1 MNLNTSAES
10 LTILMEQPLEPLNL
24 TQESQVINVSQL
36 EHTMRPTIQL
46 PISPIGESESNP
58 ILNHSAPL
66 SQPKSETN
74 SANQLSNLQSNVKPH
89 VLLEKAPEVRV
100 LKVSKADIAALCQVI
115 TEFQEQFSA
124 F

>member
-1 MNLNTSAES
+1 MNLNTSVES
-10 LTILMEQPLEPLNL
+10 PIILMEQPSEFSTL
-24 TQESQVINVSQL
+24 TRESQVTTVQIL
-36 EHTMRPTIQL
+36 EHTIRPQIQL
-46 PISPIGESESNP
+46 PISPIGERESNP

-66 SQPKSETN
+66 SQPKSGTN
-74 SANQLSNLQSNVKPH
+74 SVNQLSNLQSNVKPR

-115 TEFQEQFSA
+115 TEFQEQFHG

>member
-1 MNLNTSAES
+1 
-10 LTILMEQPLEPLNL
+10 
-24 TQESQVINVSQL
+24 V
-36 EHTMRPTIQL
+36 
-46 PISPIGESESNP
+46 
-58 ILNHSAPL
+58 
-66 SQPKSETN
+66 
-74 SANQLSNLQSNVKPH
+74 NQLSNLQSNVKPH

>member
-1 MNLNTSAES
+1 
-10 LTILMEQPLEPLNL
+10 MEQPLEPLNL
-24 TQESQVINVSQL
+24 MQESQVTNASQL

-58 ILNHSAPL
+58 ILNPSAQHSQ
-66 SQPKSETN
+66 SKSGTN
-74 SANQLSNLQSNVKPH
+74 SVNPLSNLQSHVKPH

-115 TEFQEQFSA
+115 TEFQEQFCGI
-124 F
+124 